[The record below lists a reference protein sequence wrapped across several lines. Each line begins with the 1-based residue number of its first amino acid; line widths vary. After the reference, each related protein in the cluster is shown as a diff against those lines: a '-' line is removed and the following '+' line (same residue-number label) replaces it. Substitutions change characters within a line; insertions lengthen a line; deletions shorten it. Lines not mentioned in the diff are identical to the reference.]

1 VGAGDGETLRQLAIA
16 GAGVA
21 RLSLYHI
28 QHDIDAGRLVPLLEE
43 FNPCEV
49 EPIHAVYIGKAG
61 TLPARVRAVLD
72 FLVAC
77 SGVGGGR
84 YTLKRTAPT
93 PGNSADT

>member
-1 VGAGDGETLRQLAIA
+1 M
-16 GAGVA
+16 A
-21 RLSLYHI
+21 RLSLYHV

-84 YTLKRTAPT
+84 YTLRRTEPM
-93 PGNSADT
+93 PGNSAVT